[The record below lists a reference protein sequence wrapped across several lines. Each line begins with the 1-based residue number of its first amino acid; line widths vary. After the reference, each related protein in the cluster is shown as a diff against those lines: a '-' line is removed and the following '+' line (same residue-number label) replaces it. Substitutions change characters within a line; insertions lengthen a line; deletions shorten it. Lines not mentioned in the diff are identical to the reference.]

1 MIVEYLFSTSEGD
14 LPAGEAELALPFKI
28 SPTKNH
34 PSLTVK
40 DYFDAVRA
48 FILHDQGR
56 RLESVI
62 EDEPGL
68 QPRFEDIRKIRI
80 RSEKHG
86 VLYHLMS
93 VELFSQGPPVKC
105 SVSTAISEKGK
116 EWLNREFDVLKRLHR
131 CYHFPYLPRPYF
143 RGEIQC
149 HSEKSTETL
158 SMMLC
163 EWFEDYHEW
172 HFSKD
177 PDVED
182 HKICIWNSLYG
193 NRFASPEQSF
203 SILRQI
209 ARILTLYYDPETFR
223 QIYPWHHAAGDF
235 IIKTGKDSVNV
246 KLTTARKYESFM
258 EVFSEEKANPVIA
271 ILYFFMNLTI
281 RIRLDRL
288 DGVGEIYW
296 AEDFSVVAATTGFF
310 DAVNRMVIAG
320 RLPAGHGKDLLSL
333 LQSFD
338 FDELERLFESLLVL
352 YHRDDPAEFEMI
364 RKNLKSHVALVHR
377 TLQEFSPEALPR
389 ES

>member
-48 FILHDQGR
+48 FILHGR
-56 RLESVI
+56 GRPLRNLF
-62 EDEPGL
+62 EDKPDL
-68 QPRFEDIRKIRI
+68 QPSFEDIQKIRI
-80 RSEKHG
+80 RTEKHG
-86 VLYHLMS
+86 VLYHIMS
-93 VELFSQGPPVKC
+93 VELLSQRPPVKC
-105 SVSTAISEKGK
+105 SVSTAISKKGK
-116 EWLNREFDVLKRLHR
+116 EWLNREFDILNRLHR
-131 CYHFPYLPRPYF
+131 HSHSSYLPRPYF
-143 RGEIQC
+143 RGEVPC

-177 PDVED
+177 PSIGDY
-182 HKICIWNSLYG
+182 KICVWDSLNR
-193 NRFASPEQSF
+193 NRFASPEQAF

-209 ARILTLYYDPETFR
+209 ARILTLYYEPDTFR

-235 IIKTGKDSVNV
+235 IVKIAGDRVDV
-246 KLTTARKYESFM
+246 KLTTARKYESYM
-258 EVFSEEKANPVIA
+258 DDFSTKNANSVIA

-281 RIRLDRL
+281 RSRLDRL

-296 AEDFSVVAATTGFF
+296 AEDFSVLAATTGFF
-310 DAVNRMVIAG
+310 DAVNRMVSAG
-320 RLPAGHGKDLLSL
+320 RLPMDHGKDLLFLLKSFTLEELKKLFDSL
-333 LQSFD
+333 I
-338 FDELERLFESLLVL
+338 VL
-352 YHRDDPAEFEMI
+352 YHQDDPVEFEMI
-364 RKNLKSHVALVHR
+364 RMNLKSHVALLHR
-377 TLQEFSPEALPR
+377 TLQEFSLSTLPQ